1 MKFKTLKKK
10 KKARLSYTY
19 YSILH
24 METVHYNPNLTLK
37 SIEWLAHMSIYKQ
50 LCHDT
55 KQKLVHL

>member
-1 MKFKTLKKK
+1 
-10 KKARLSYTY
+10 
-19 YSILH
+19 

-50 LCHDT
+50 LCHIT